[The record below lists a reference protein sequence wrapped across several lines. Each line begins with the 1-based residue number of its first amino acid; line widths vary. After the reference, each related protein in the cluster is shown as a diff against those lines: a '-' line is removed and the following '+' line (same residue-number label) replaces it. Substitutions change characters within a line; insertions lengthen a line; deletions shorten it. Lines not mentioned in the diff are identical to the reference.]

1 MKNGCNEEVVF
12 ITYYLVR
19 YSSFFILPN
28 KVIHYVAVINFI
40 ILHMH
45 LKRIRLIL
53 KISLVNRISG
63 DDFTFKYIK
72 QKQLT

>member
-1 MKNGCNEEVVF
+1 MKSGCNEEVVF

-40 ILHMH
+40 IFHMH
-45 LKRIRLIL
+45 LKRICLIL
-53 KISLVNRISG
+53 KISLVNSIKIQISVD
-63 DDFTFKYIK
+63 DDFAFKYIK
-72 QKQLT
+72 